1 MAWRCSSVVECLP
14 SMCKALGPSGTLLKT
29 TQTHT
34 WLISNTSLSKARFQ
48 AEVQGIA
55 TGDTLFS
62 FFLPH
67 YFLVSYPAVTKSTR
81 KMVAILT
88 QKKNEF
94 FFFLLL
100 DIGIDPRQGLG
111 HAKHTVLPHDIL
123 LYSQPLWFQN
133 NKFWFS
139 SWFVDILSLLYD
151 LGQPQ
156 SNCWSSCLQLSARNH
171 SCAPASS

>member
-88 QKKNEF
+88 QKKM
-94 FFFLLL
+94 
-100 DIGIDPRQGLG
+100 
-111 HAKHTVLPHDIL
+111 
-123 LYSQPLWFQN
+123 SS
-133 NKFWFS
+133 FS
-139 SWFVDILSLLYD
+139 FY
-151 LGQPQ
+151 
-156 SNCWSSCLQLSARNH
+156 C
-171 SCAPASS
+171 